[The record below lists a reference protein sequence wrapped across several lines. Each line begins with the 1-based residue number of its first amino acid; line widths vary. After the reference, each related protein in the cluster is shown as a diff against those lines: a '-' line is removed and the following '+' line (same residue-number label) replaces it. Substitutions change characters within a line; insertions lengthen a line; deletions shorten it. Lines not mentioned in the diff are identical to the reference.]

1 MSAQNL
7 GNSSNLRVFC
17 PRHQIYKPLRDHL
30 NKYQYRVLIHFSIA
44 SSGPEHPIDSFNDL
58 EFIIIIIIL
67 LVPCNDYSAASR
79 LRKILS
85 DEDIFAVITVNQIN
99 VVKPYYS

>member
-1 MSAQNL
+1 MFHFDIETKYTVF
-7 GNSSNLRVFC
+7 NSFANQRVSRDRSNDS
-17 PRHQIYKPLRDHL
+17 Y
-30 NKYQYRVLIHFSIA
+30 
-44 SSGPEHPIDSFNDL
+44 PIDSFNDI

-85 DEDIFAVITVNQIN
+85 DEDIFVVITVNQIN
-99 VVKPYYS
+99 VVKAYYS